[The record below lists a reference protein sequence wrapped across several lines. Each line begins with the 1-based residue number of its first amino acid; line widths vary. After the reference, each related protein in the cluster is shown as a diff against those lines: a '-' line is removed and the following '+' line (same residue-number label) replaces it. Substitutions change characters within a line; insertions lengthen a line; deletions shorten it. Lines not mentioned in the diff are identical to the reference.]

1 MAAGRLAGGPP
12 MTSPAPRH
20 RLRTYLATGLLIWIP
35 VTVTFFVIRF
45 VVNLID
51 QVLLV
56 IPAAWRP
63 EAVLGFRVPGLG
75 ILLAFLV
82 LLATGLLFTNL
93 VGLRLVASAE
103 RLLARIPF
111 VGPIY
116 KASKQVTE
124 TVLSPEGK
132 AFRHVVLVRW
142 PHRDSRAVAFV
153 TGAAPAEIASRTGTR
168 FVQVY
173 VPTTPN
179 PTSGFLLLVP
189 EEDVLALE
197 MSVDEA
203 FRMVVSL
210 GVVLP
215 DWPRADARAAAPG
228 PARRLP

>member
-1 MAAGRLAGGPP
+1 
-12 MTSPAPRH
+12 MTSPLPRH

-132 AFRHVVLVRW
+132 AFRRVVLVRW
-142 PHRDSRAVAFV
+142 PHHDSRAVAFV
-153 TGAAPAEIASRTGTR
+153 TGAAPAEIASRTGAR

-179 PTSGFLLLVP
+179 PTSGFLLLLP
-189 EEDVLALE
+189 EEDVLELE

-215 DWPRADARAAAPG
+215 EWPRAARTPAPPAG
-228 PARRLP
+228 AARRLP